1 MTIRLAM
8 AAAAAIFAAAA
19 ATPASA
25 QEVIYNPGYCAQF
38 YPNANCQNKGP
49 GNPYTDPRS
58 NYRNSRNSS
67 GDGGNAG
74 VFAPAAAAAGIAA
87 GAVGAAGAIATAP
100 FRGDRYA
107 YDNGYKNDFV
117 ARNGFVCRP
126 GTWFK
131 GDDGRMHP
139 CQ

>member
-1 MTIRLAM
+1 VTTRLAM

-19 ATPASA
+19 STPAPA

-49 GNPYTDPRS
+49 GNPYTDRRS
-58 NYRNSRNSS
+58 NYRNSRNSW
-67 GDGGNAG
+67 GDPANAG

-100 FRGDRYA
+100 LRGERYA
-107 YDNGYKNDFV
+107 YANGYKNDFV
-117 ARNGFVCRP
+117 ARNGFVCQP
-126 GTWFK
+126 GTLFK

>member
-1 MTIRLAM
+1 MTIRLAL
-8 AAAAAIFAAAA
+8 AAAAALFAAAA
-19 ATPASA
+19 SAPASA
-25 QEVIYNPGYCAQF
+25 EEVIYNPGYCAQF

-49 GNPYTDPRS
+49 GNPYTDRRS
-58 NYRNSRNSS
+58 DYRNSRNSW
-67 GDGGNAG
+67 GDPGNAG

-107 YDNGYKNDFV
+107 YANGYKNEFV
-117 ARNGFVCRP
+117 TRNGFVCQP
-126 GTWFK
+126 GTLFK